1 MASKEKRSII
11 RYLKTNSKKIIVSFL
26 AIFGM
31 GLSLSFL
38 ILCNLG
44 TDTCTFMNRN
54 VAAKIGTT
62 FGNWQLIFNIFFLIL
77 VIIFRRD
84 LIGAGTFFNMVLIA
98 YYADFFDWIWR
109 KIIPDSIFLEP
120 LSRGIIFVFSLVGFI
135 VTAAIYMNADA
146 GIAPYDAIPVMFN
159 DIFKKLPFFL
169 CRNIIDFTCIFIGFL
184 LGGKPLIGHFLM
196 ALFLGPAIT
205 IVGKLFSF
213 IGKSSYKAKT
223 LR

>member
-1 MASKEKRSII
+1 MSEDKTIKKEKFNIGS
-11 RYLKTNSKKIIVSFL
+11 YMKNNWKKNVISFV

-62 FGNWQLIFNIFFLIL
+62 FGNWQLVFNIFFLIL
-77 VIIFRRD
+77 MIILRRD
-84 LIGAGTFFNMVLIA
+84 LIGSGTIFNMVLIA
-98 YYADFFDWIWR
+98 YYADFFDWIWG
-109 KIIPDSIFLEP
+109 KTIPDSVFENP
-120 LSRGIIFVFSLVGFI
+120 VSRGIIFVISLVGFI

-146 GIAPYDAIPVMFN
+146 GIAPYDAIPVMLN

-169 CRNIIDFTCIFIGFL
+169 CRNIIDFTCILIGFL

-196 ALFLGPAIT
+196 ALFLGPTIT
-205 IVGKLFSF
+205 VVGKLFKKRS
-213 IGKSSYKAKT
+213 KA
-223 LR
+223 

>member
-1 MASKEKRSII
+1 MSELNTIKKEKFNIGS
-11 RYLKTNSKKIIVSFL
+11 YMKNNWKKNVISFV

-62 FGNWQLIFNIFFLIL
+62 FGNWQLVFNIFFLIL
-77 VIIFRRD
+77 MIIFRRD
-84 LIGAGTFFNMVLIA
+84 LIGIGTIFNMVLIA
-98 YYADFFDWIWR
+98 YYADFFDWIWS
-109 KIIPDSIFLEP
+109 KIIPDSVFENP
-120 LSRGIIFVFSLVGFI
+120 VSRGIIFVISLVGFI

-146 GIAPYDAIPVMFN
+146 GIAPYDAIPVMLN
-159 DIFKKLPFFL
+159 DIFKRLPFFL
-169 CRNIIDFTCIFIGFL
+169 CRNIIDFTCILIGFL

-196 ALFLGPAIT
+196 ALFLGPT
-205 IVGKLFSF
+205 ISLVGRLF
-213 IGKSSYKAKT
+213 KRKK
-223 LR
+223 

>member
-1 MASKEKRSII
+1 MTEKEKFNIGKYI
-11 RYLKTNSKKIIVSFL
+11 NNNWKKIVISF
-26 AIFGM
+26 ISVFGM
-31 GLSLSFL
+31 GFSLSFL

-54 VAAKIGTT
+54 VAARIGTT
-62 FGNWQLIFNIFFLIL
+62 FGNWQLIFNIFFLII

-98 YYADFFDWIWR
+98 YYADFFDWIWG
-109 KIIPDSIFLEP
+109 KTIPDKVFEAPI
-120 LSRGIIFVFSLVGFI
+120 SRGIIFVLALVGFI
-135 VTAAIYMNADA
+135 VTAAIYMNAEA

-159 DIFKKLPFFL
+159 DIFKKLPFFI
-169 CRNIIDFTCIFIGFL
+169 CRNIIDFTCILVGFL

-205 IVGKLFSF
+205 VVGKLF
-213 IGKSSYKAKT
+213 KRKNK
-223 LR
+223 